1 MEFKKVLKNKERLNE
16 DINTLISNFLE
27 DNDMLEE
34 SVSFTVTSN
43 NVKLVVYLDSSENT
57 NYSLET
63 FTEMTIY

>member
-34 SVSFTVTSN
+34 SVSFTITSN

-57 NYSLET
+57 SYSLET